1 MDSFFT
7 ARKTCIKSTPFWLGF
22 SSGEK
27 LFLRQEANEQ
37 HGELTVCFAP
47 SFVRQRVAGCAS
59 SAGRVQ
65 TAVLGVLHVRTVTHT
80 KGKRYAVF
88 CGMTTRPAHYPK
100 KTMVS
105 NQLSKKDPDV
115 FM

>member
-1 MDSFFT
+1 
-7 ARKTCIKSTPFWLGF
+7 
-22 SSGEK
+22 
-27 LFLRQEANEQ
+27 
-37 HGELTVCFAP
+37 
-47 SFVRQRVAGCAS
+47 
-59 SAGRVQ
+59 VQ